1 MAKARVAL
9 IGAGWWGVEVY
20 VPTMIAHP
28 DIELVAV
35 NRRNREALDKILA
48 THKGPKGYTD
58 YREMLAAEEL
68 DAVVITSPHTAHYEH
83 ASAALEAG
91 CHVLI
96 DKPMTTSAAHARALV
111 RLAAEKGGEIVIPYG
126 WNYKDFATEASRL
139 IAEGRIGEVRHIAC
153 HIATFTYDLFGGYG
167 LADAKDHMF
176 QPNKSTWADPDNAGG
191 YGWGQSSHSLGL
203 MFRVVDLEPVEVFA
217 LDTKSDAGVDLTN
230 AAVVT
235 FANGARASVS
245 STALLPKHC
254 SYQMDVR
261 VFGTE
266 GCLTLDMER
275 TRMELRRM
283 DGKDEVIK
291 ELPADAGQYEAIKP
305 IDRLARVCLG
315 TCTHEDIE
323 ANGTVGMRAV
333 EVLDAMY
340 RSFASGRPEKV

>member
-58 YREMLAAEEL
+58 YREMLAEEEL

-83 ASAALEAG
+83 ANAALEAG

-111 RLAAEKGGEIVIPYG
+111 RLAAEKGREIVIPYG

-139 IAEGRIGEVRHIAC
+139 IAEGRIGEVRHVAC
-153 HIATFTYDLFGGYG
+153 HIATFTYDLFGGHG

-176 QPNKSTWADPDNAGG
+176 QPNKSTWADPGNAGG

-230 AAVVT
+230 VAVVT

-266 GCLTLDMER
+266 GCLTLDM
-275 TRMELRRM
+275 
-283 DGKDEVIK
+283 
-291 ELPADAGQYEAIKP
+291 
-305 IDRLARVCLG
+305 
-315 TCTHEDIE
+315 
-323 ANGTVGMRAV
+323 
-333 EVLDAMY
+333 
-340 RSFASGRPEKV
+340 